1 MRRERRILANRSPHA
16 VFLCWHSISDAAPPY
31 LSVPPVLFDRQLA
44 LLRRLGYRS
53 GGSAELQALADGRR
67 LEAPVAFLT
76 FDDGFAD
83 NYIMGLPILRAHGYG
98 AMVYILPPAVDS
110 GGPLDWPEVAGHAGM
125 RPDVMRSMT
134 WSMVERM
141 AEAGTEFGNHTLTHP
156 HLPALGD
163 EELHEQLL
171 EGRRRVADRLGAC
184 RTVAYPFGDWSPR
197 VAAAAAA
204 TGHDFGF
211 TMPRGAQRGA
221 DRLTIPRIA
230 VDFRDDERRLRLKL
244 GTASRRA
251 ALSSLRPALQRGR
264 RMLLRR

>member
-1 MRRERRILANRSPHA
+1 MPREQRVLANRSPHA

-53 GGSAELQALADGRR
+53 GGSAELQALAEGRR
-67 LEAPVAFLT
+67 LDAPVAFLT

-83 NYIMGLPILRAHGYG
+83 NYIMGFPILQAHGYD
-98 AMVYILPPAVDS
+98 AMIYILPPAVDS
-110 GGPLDWPEVAGHAGM
+110 GGLLNWPEVADHAAA
-125 RPDVMRSMT
+125 RPEVMRSMT
-134 WSMVERM
+134 WWMVERM

-156 HLPALGD
+156 HLSALGD
-163 EELHEQLL
+163 EELHEELL
-171 EGRRRVADRLGAC
+171 DGRRRVTSKLGAC

-211 TMPRGAQRGA
+211 TMPRGAQRRAG
-221 DRLTIPRIA
+221 RLTIPRLA
-230 VDFRDDERRLRLKL
+230 VDYRDDERRLRLKL
-244 GTASRRA
+244 ASTSRRA
-251 ALSSLRPALQRGR
+251 ALSRLRPALQRGR
-264 RMLLRR
+264 RMLLQR